1 MRTLGAMLIV
11 LACSGSGRAQQAE
24 EAYFGD
30 RQLKPTAEEA
40 QALEALE
47 TNRPN
52 GGPSG
57 KPVVNADKSIR
68 FVYGASLP
76 VVICA
81 PLQVCDIE
89 LQPGEEVRSVQV
101 GDSVR
106 WSIEPAVTGVA
117 PHEVQHVIVKPADV
131 GLRTSLVVTT
141 NRRTYRM
148 KLSSDRTRYM
158 ASVSFAYPE
167 DAQAR
172 WSELT
177 QPKPRSQRAGRTR
190 RKGGAADGAV
200 RTDVL
205 RALSFNYE
213 LEGDNPPWKPVRV
226 YNDGLQT
233 VIEMPFAMRQTEAPT
248 LLVVRAEGGLFTS
261 DDVVQVNFHTD
272 GTRYIVDM
280 VFDVADLIVG
290 VGSSQ
295 QKVRI
300 RRLLINDN

>member
-1 MRTLGAMLIV
+1 MNV
-11 LACSGSGRAQQAE
+11 LLVALVLSVAPHVRAQRAE
-24 EAYFGD
+24 ETYFGS
-30 RQLKPTAEEA
+30 RKLQPTVEESDV
-40 QALEALE
+40 LDALE
-47 TNRPN
+47 TNRPR
-52 GGPSG
+52 GPSD
-57 KPVVNADKSIR
+57 KPVVNADKSVR
-68 FVYGASLP
+68 FTFGGSLP
-76 VVICA
+76 LVICA

-89 LQPGEEVRSVQV
+89 LQPGEEVRSAQV

-117 PHEVQHVIVKPADV
+117 PNEVQHVIIKPADV

-148 KLSSDRTRYM
+148 KLSSDRTQYM
-158 ASVSFAYPE
+158 SSVSFAYPE
-167 DAQAR
+167 DAQLR
-172 WSELT
+172 WSDLSERHARAT
-177 QPKPRSQRAGRTR
+177 STANSASPREKAAPRT
-190 RKGGAADGAV
+190 

-213 LEGDNPPWKPVRV
+213 LEGDDPPWKPTRV

-248 LLVVRAEGGLFTS
+248 LLVIRAEGGVFT
-261 DDVVQVNFHTD
+261 DDDAVQVNFHTQ
-272 GTRYIVDM
+272 GTKYLVDM

-300 RRLLINDN
+300 RRL

>member
-1 MRTLGAMLIV
+1 MRTLGTVLVV
-11 LACSGSGRAQQAE
+11 LACSGSSSAQRAE

-30 RQLKPTAEEA
+30 RELKPTVEEA
-40 QALEALE
+40 QSLEALE
-47 TNRPN
+47 TNRPQ

-57 KPVVNADKSIR
+57 KPVLSADKSIR

-106 WSIEPAVTGVA
+106 WSIEPAVAGVA
-117 PHEVQHVIVKPADV
+117 PNEVQHVIVKPADV
-131 GLRTSLVVTT
+131 GLRTSLIVTT

-148 KLSSDRTRYM
+148 KLTSDRSRYM
-158 ASVSFAYPE
+158 ASVSFAYPG
-167 DAQAR
+167 DAELR

-177 QPKPRSQRAGRTR
+177 QPRRPKSQRAGRAQSKRTA
-190 RKGGAADGAV
+190 GDDVV

-205 RALSFNYE
+205 RALSFDYE
-213 LEGDNPPWKPVRV
+213 LEGDDPPWKPVRV

-272 GTRYIVDM
+272 RTKYIVDM
-280 VFDVADLIVG
+280 VFDIADLIVG

-300 RRLLINDN
+300 RRL

>member
-1 MRTLGAMLIV
+1 MRPIVIMAILAWAGA
-11 LACSGSGRAQQAE
+11 GSAQQAE
-24 EAYFGD
+24 DAYFGD
-30 RQLKPTAEEA
+30 RQLQPTEDESAVL
-40 QALEALE
+40 QALE
-47 TNRPN
+47 TNRPR
-52 GGPSG
+52 GAPPSR
-57 KPVVNADKSIR
+57 PVVTADKAIR

-76 VVICA
+76 IVICA

-106 WSIEPAVTGVA
+106 WSVEPAVTGVA
-117 PHEVQHVIVKPADV
+117 PSEVQHVIVKPSDV

-141 NRRTYRM
+141 DRRTYRM
-148 KLSSDRTRYM
+148 KLVSDRTKYM
-158 ASVSFAYPE
+158 ASISFAYPE
-167 DAQAR
+167 DAQTR
-172 WSELT
+172 WSELAG
-177 QPKPRSQRAGRTR
+177 PRERRHGRSGGRRMRAERSKPATADRS
-190 RKGGAADGAV
+190 
-200 RTDVL
+200 DVL

-213 LEGDNPPWKPVRV
+213 LEGDDPPWKPVRV

-248 LLVVRAEGGLFTS
+248 LLVVRSEGGLFTS
-261 DDVVQVNFHTD
+261 DDVVQVNFRAV

-280 VFDVADLIVG
+280 VFDLADLIVG

-300 RRLLINDN
+300 RRL

>member
-1 MRTLGAMLIV
+1 MRTIALLILATAVEASAQGA
-11 LACSGSGRAQQAE
+11 E
-24 EAYFGD
+24 DTYFGD
-30 RQLKPTAEEA
+30 RQLEPNAEESE
-40 QALEALE
+40 ALQALE
-47 TNRPN
+47 TNRPHDS
-52 GGPSG
+52 PSG
-57 KPVVNADKSIR
+57 KPVVTADKSIR
-68 FVYGASLP
+68 FVFGASLP

-106 WSIEPAVTGVA
+106 WSVEPAVTGK
-117 PHEVQHVIVKPADV
+117 PPLEVQHVIVKPADV

-141 NRRTYRM
+141 SRRTYRM
-148 KLSSDRTRYM
+148 KLASDRERYM
-158 ASVSFAYPE
+158 ASVSFAYPS

-172 WSELT
+172 WSELAGS
-177 QPKPRSQRAGRTR
+177 RRAQRFPERRTSHAPQR
-190 RKGGAADGAV
+190 HDTAV

-213 LEGDNPPWKPVRV
+213 LEGDDPPWKPVRV

-248 LLVVRAEGGLFTS
+248 LLVIRAEGGLFTG
-261 DDVVQVNFHTD
+261 DDVVQVNFHAD

-280 VFDVADLIVG
+280 VFDVADLVAGI
-290 VGSSQ
+290 GSSQ

-300 RRLLINDN
+300 RRR

>member
-1 MRTLGAMLIV
+1 MRTFALALV
-11 LACSGSGRAQQAE
+11 LAVTAAEAGAQQAE
-24 EAYFGD
+24 DTYFGD
-30 RQLKPTAEEA
+30 RELEPSPEESEA
-40 QALEALE
+40 LQALE
-47 TNRPN
+47 NSRPR
-52 GGPSG
+52 GAPSS
-57 KPVVNADKSIR
+57 KPVITADKSVR
-68 FVYGASLP
+68 FVFGASLP

-106 WSIEPAVTGVA
+106 WSVEPAVTGV
-117 PHEVQHVIVKPADV
+117 PPLEVQHVIVKPADV

-148 KLSSDRTRYM
+148 KLASDRQQYM
-158 ASVSFAYPE
+158 ASVSFAYPQ

-172 WSELT
+172 WSELAR
-177 QPKPRSQRAGRTR
+177 PRRAQTPRQRRSIPD
-190 RKGGAADGAV
+190 DGNDGTAV

-213 LEGDNPPWKPVRV
+213 LEGDDPPWKPVRV

-233 VIEMPFAMRQTEAPT
+233 VIEMPFAMRQTEAPS

-261 DDVVQVNFHTD
+261 DDVVQVNFHAD

-280 VFDVADLIVG
+280 VFDVADLVAG

-300 RRLLINDN
+300 RRR

>member
-1 MRTLGAMLIV
+1 MRTFALALV
-11 LACSGSGRAQQAE
+11 LAITAEVSAQQAE
-24 EAYFGD
+24 DTYFGD
-30 RQLKPTAEEA
+30 RQLEPSPDESEA
-40 QALEALE
+40 LQALEN
-47 TNRPN
+47 NRPR
-52 GGPSG
+52 GGPSS
-57 KPVVNADKSIR
+57 KPVITADKSVR
-68 FVYGASLP
+68 FVFGASLP

-89 LQPGEEVRSVQV
+89 LQSGEEVRSVQV

-106 WSIEPAVTGVA
+106 WSVEPAVTGV
-117 PHEVQHVIVKPADV
+117 PPLEVQHVIVKPADV

-148 KLSSDRTRYM
+148 KLASDRQQYM
-158 ASVSFAYPE
+158 ASVSFAYPQ

-172 WSELT
+172 WSELAR
-177 QPKPRSQRAGRTR
+177 PRHAETSQQR
-190 RKGGAADGAV
+190 RSSPEHGKASTAA

-213 LEGDNPPWKPVRV
+213 LEGDSPAWKPVRV

-248 LLVVRAEGGLFTS
+248 LLVVRAEGGVFTD
-261 DDVVQVNFHTD
+261 DDVVQVNFHAD

-280 VFDVADLIVG
+280 VFDVADLVAG

-300 RRLLINDN
+300 RRR

>member
-1 MRTLGAMLIV
+1 MRAFASALMLLLVITADV
-11 LACSGSGRAQQAE
+11 SAQQAE
-24 EAYFGD
+24 DTYFGD
-30 RQLKPTAEEA
+30 RKLEPSPDESEA
-40 QALEALE
+40 LQALESS
-47 TNRPN
+47 RPR
-52 GGPSG
+52 GAPSS
-57 KPVVNADKSIR
+57 KPVITADKSVR
-68 FVYGASLP
+68 FVFGASLP

-106 WSIEPAVTGVA
+106 WSVEPAVTGV
-117 PHEVQHVIVKPADV
+117 PPLEVQHVIVKPADV

-148 KLSSDRTRYM
+148 KLASDRQQYM
-158 ASVSFAYPE
+158 ASVSFAYPQ

-172 WSELT
+172 WSELAR
-177 QPKPRSQRAGRTR
+177 PQRAQTPRQR
-190 RKGGAADGAV
+190 RSSPEHENDGTAV

-213 LEGDNPPWKPVRV
+213 LEGDDPPWKPVRV

-233 VIEMPFAMRQTEAPT
+233 VIEMPFAMRQTEAPS

-261 DDVVQVNFHTD
+261 DDVMQVNFHTD

-280 VFDVADLIVG
+280 VFDVADLVAG

-300 RRLLINDN
+300 RRR

>member
-1 MRTLGAMLIV
+1 MRAIAMMTV
-11 LACSGSGRAQQAE
+11 LAWAGMGSAQRPE
-24 EAYFGD
+24 DAYFGD
-30 RQLKPTAEEA
+30 RELQPTDDESAVL
-40 QALEALE
+40 QALE
-47 TNRPN
+47 NSRPR
-52 GGPSG
+52 GAPPSR
-57 KPVVNADKSIR
+57 PVVTADKAVR

-106 WSIEPAVTGVA
+106 WSVEPAVTGVA
-117 PHEVQHVIVKPADV
+117 PSEVQHVIVKPADV

-148 KLSSDRTRYM
+148 KLASDRSKYM

-172 WSELT
+172 WSELARPREGRPGGRVGT
-177 QPKPRSQRAGRTR
+177 RKRGEQNKPATAG
-190 RKGGAADGAV
+190 

-205 RALSFNYE
+205 RALTFHYE
-213 LEGDNPPWKPVRV
+213 LEGDDPPWKPVRV

-248 LLVVRAEGGLFTS
+248 LLVVRAEGGVFTS

-300 RRLLINDN
+300 RRL

>member
-1 MRTLGAMLIV
+1 MRTFA
-11 LACSGSGRAQQAE
+11 LALMIAITTAAHAQRAE
-24 EAYFGD
+24 HTYFGD
-30 RQLKPTAEEA
+30 RQLEPNPEESEV
-40 QALEALE
+40 LEALE
-47 TNRPN
+47 NNRPR
-52 GGPSG
+52 GAPSS
-57 KPVVNADKSIR
+57 KPVITADKSVR
-68 FVYGASLP
+68 FVFGASLP

-106 WSIEPAVTGVA
+106 WSVEPAVTGV
-117 PHEVQHVIVKPADV
+117 PPLEVQHVIVKPADV
-131 GLRTSLVVTT
+131 GLRTSLIVTT

-148 KLSSDRTRYM
+148 KLASDRQQYM
-158 ASVSFAYPE
+158 ASVSFAYPQ

-172 WSELT
+172 WSELAH
-177 QPKPRSQRAGRTR
+177 PQRAKTR
-190 RKGGAADGAV
+190 RQRRSSPEHGKGGTAV

-213 LEGDNPPWKPVRV
+213 LEGDDPPWKPVRV

-261 DDVVQVNFHTD
+261 DDVVQVNFHSD

-280 VFDVADLIVG
+280 VFDVADLVAG

-300 RRLLINDN
+300 RRRGRTP

>member
-1 MRTLGAMLIV
+1 MKTYAAVLV
-11 LACSGSGRAQQAE
+11 LAFASSAGAQRAE

-30 RQLKPTAEEA
+30 RQLQPTQEESEVL
-40 QALEALE
+40 QVLE
-47 TNRPN
+47 TNRPR
-52 GGPSG
+52 GGPSS
-57 KPVVNADKSIR
+57 KPVVTADKSVR
-68 FVYGASLP
+68 FMFGASLP

-106 WSIEPAVTGVA
+106 WSVEPAVTGVA
-117 PHEVQHVIVKPADV
+117 PHEIQHVIVKPADV
-131 GLRTSLVVTT
+131 GLRTSLVVMT

-148 KLSSDRTRYM
+148 KLTSDRSRYM
-158 ASVSFAYPE
+158 ASVSFSYPE
-167 DAQAR
+167 DAQMRWAELAR
-172 WSELT
+172 PSARRDRRNQREH
-177 QPKPRSQRAGRTR
+177 KPSGAGKPAT
-190 RKGGAADGAV
+190 AV
-200 RTDVL
+200 RSDVL
-205 RALSFNYE
+205 RALSFRYE
-213 LEGDNPPWKPVRV
+213 LEGDDPPWKPVRV
-226 YNDGLQT
+226 FNDGLQT

-248 LLVVRAEGGLFTS
+248 LLVVRAEGGLFTD

-280 VFDVADLIVG
+280 VFDIADLVVG

-300 RRLLINDN
+300 RRL